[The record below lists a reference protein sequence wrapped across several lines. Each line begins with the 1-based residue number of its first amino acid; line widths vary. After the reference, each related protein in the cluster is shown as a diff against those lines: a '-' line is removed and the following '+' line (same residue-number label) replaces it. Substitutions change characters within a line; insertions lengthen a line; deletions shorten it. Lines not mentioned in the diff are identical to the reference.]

1 MAKQVDGFARRKERL
16 KESIMNAA
24 LDLFHARGFKK
35 VSINEIAA
43 KANVSPVSIYN
54 HFESKRGLTNAVLK
68 KILEGIYEKQKNI
81 LTADVTYLQKM
92 QNLFSAKMNAAYEFQ
107 GEHFQTEL
115 YGDPE
120 IQEFIGQ
127 LMATKIYKLI
137 SDFFDEGKAEGYIN
151 PDISPQSMMTFI
163 EVFQKGWGTMSNLP
177 KEPEQ
182 LSEMIHDMQMLTLYG
197 LMGKPS
203 EVPKFGEAGK
213 GN

>member
-1 MAKQVDGFARRKERL
+1 MGKVDGFDRRKQRL

-24 LDLFHARGFKK
+24 IELFQAHGFKK
-35 VSINEIAA
+35 VSINEIAD
-43 KANVSPVSIYN
+43 KADVSPVSIYN
-54 HFESKRGLTNAVLK
+54 HFESKRGLINAVLK
-68 KILEGIYEKQKNI
+68 KILEGIYEKQKSI
-81 LTADVTYLQKM
+81 LTADVPYWQKM
-92 QNLFSAKMNAAYEFQ
+92 QNLLNAKMNAAYEFQ

-127 LMATKIYKLI
+127 LIATKIYKLV

-151 PDISPQSMMTFI
+151 PEISQESIMLFI
-163 EVFQKGWGTMSNLP
+163 EVFQKGWSAIANLP
-177 KEPEQ
+177 KEPAR
-182 LSEMIHDMQMLTLYG
+182 LSKMVYDMQMLTLYG

-203 EVPKFGEAGK
+203 NKPKFANDGK